1 MLNALA
7 LDGEYLSGLSSRRDS
22 VLHRAVDGRD
32 VYFRAKRRLRI
43 GQRNF
48 NYDVVAVTLEHLV
61 GKHGNAHL
69 EVAAG
74 AAVSACVALACES
87 DGLTV
92 SDTSR
97 DIYRDLDLLLCH
109 AVAGAGRT
117 RSVDD
122 LALAAAL
129 RADPCRL
136 HRAEHGL
143 LAYVYLT
150 GTVAVRAGLCLG
162 ASLCA
167 GAVAVRAGLNAVD
180 LDVADYALAGLH
192 ELDIKRY
199 NDIRASA
206 RRVRIGARASAE
218 AAAENVVEYI
228 AEVYAVAAAE
238 AACESAETAESST
251 AACALTRAVAR
262 IDSREAELIVSG
274 LLLRVGKH
282 IVSFVDLLEFSL
294 CLGIIR
300 IKVGVVFLCHLTVR
314 LLDLSVGSA
323 LFQTQHLVIVFFIH
337 K

>member
-1 MLNALA
+1 M
-7 LDGEYLSGLSSRRDS
+7 
-22 VLHRAVDGRD
+22 
-32 VYFRAKRRLRI
+32 
-43 GQRNF
+43 
-48 NYDVVAVTLEHLV
+48 
-61 GKHGNAHL
+61 
-69 EVAAG
+69 
-74 AAVSACVALACES
+74 
-87 DGLTV
+87 
-92 SDTSR
+92 
-97 DIYRDLDLLLCH
+97 
-109 AVAGAGRT
+109 
-117 RSVDD
+117 
-122 LALAAAL
+122 
-129 RADPCRL
+129 
-136 HRAEHGL
+136 
-143 LAYVYLT
+143 
-150 GTVAVRAGLCLG
+150 AVRAGLCLG

-199 NDIRASA
+199 DDIRASA
-206 RRVRIGARASAE
+206 RRVRIGARTSAE

-228 AEVYAVAAAE
+228 TEVYAVAAAE